1 MPTFVFNT
9 DLTFKEVAKVNAS
22 RCNRWHKGFPVNE
35 DGWNGADWSNAMQGE
50 AGEAGNVVKKL
61 RRIDC
66 GLWGNRKPGD
76 TDRES
81 LIEKL
86 GAEIADT
93 YCYLDLLATYY
104 GIDIE
109 KVIVDKFNK
118 ISAEAGFPER
128 L

>member
-1 MPTFVFNT
+1 MTKFVFNT

-22 RCNRWHKGFPVNE
+22 RCNRWHKGFPINE

-61 RRIDC
+61 RRLDC
-66 GLWGNRKPGD
+66 GLWGNRKEGD
-76 TDRES
+76 LDRES
-81 LIEKL
+81 LIAKL
-86 GAEIADT
+86 ASEIADT
-93 YCYLDLLATYY
+93 YAYLDLLATFY

-109 KVIVDKFNK
+109 QAIVTKFNQ
-118 ISAEAGFPER
+118 ISAAAGFSER